1 MSGNYSAPM
10 RKLIA
15 VFVITAALT
24 ALPAP
29 ASAHEPDDSDCSNET
44 HAVLGDRADWAAVE
58 LVAWVL
64 NTDCLLDS
72 GDRKRNS
79 LPSATTALYDDQ
91 KVIVVGGPAAVPE
104 TKLKGLD
111 VEQRLWGADR
121 LETMRAVVEWAD
133 EQQDPSPETARD
145 WVEEGTHGDWTLTT
159 SRDGYP
165 IAYTDEPN
173 ARWPTLHTDSF
184 VVRCGFGDELE
195 AYVVFDSL
203 FGDSHTVRMHFN
215 PSGDSTSGEWGLAVS
230 NDALFAPD
238 GEATARLIRAN
249 HDALTFTIF
258 AAAYFSS
265 GDRFESAD
273 RGNTFSMKGAAKAV
287 RGVMERCE

>member
-91 KVIVVGGPAAVPE
+91 EVIVVGGPAAVPE
-104 TKLKGLD
+104 TKLSGLD
-111 VEQRLWGADR
+111 VAQRLWGADR

-133 EQQDPSPETARD
+133 AQA
-145 WVEEGTHGDWTLTT
+145 
-159 SRDGYP
+159 
-165 IAYTDEPN
+165 AEP
-173 ARWPTLHTDSF
+173 
-184 VVRCGFGDELE
+184 
-195 AYVVFDSL
+195 
-203 FGDSHTVRMHFN
+203 
-215 PSGDSTSGEWGLAVS
+215 AVS
-230 NDALFAPD
+230 EQDDDERVQTGSCTHAHAGEPTHTHVRYAD
-238 GEATARLIRAN
+238 GTVSGHSHEP
-249 HDALTFTIF
+249 
-258 AAAYFSS
+258 SS
-265 GDRFESAD
+265 STKCGYLWQ
-273 RGNTFSMKGAAKAV
+273 
-287 RGVMERCE
+287 